1 MYYILF
7 IVYVIIVIFK
17 YFSNESYFK
26 NKYHD
31 KYLTKNKRLREF
43 FYFFQQNND
52 KNKII
57 ERFIM

>member
-7 IVYVIIVIFK
+7 VLFMLSLFIFK

-43 FYFFQQNND
+43 FYFFQQTMI
-52 KNKII
+52 KT
-57 ERFIM
+57 RS